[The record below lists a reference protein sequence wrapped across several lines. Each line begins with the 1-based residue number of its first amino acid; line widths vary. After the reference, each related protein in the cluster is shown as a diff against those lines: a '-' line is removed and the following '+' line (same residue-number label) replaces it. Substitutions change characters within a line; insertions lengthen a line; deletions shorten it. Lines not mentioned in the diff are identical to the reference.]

1 VLSFAKRLIGWQRQH
16 GRHHLPWQVTDS
28 YRIWLSEIM
37 LQQTQVSTVI
47 PYFQRFIERFPDVVS
62 LAEAPQGD
70 VLETWAGLG
79 YYARA
84 RNLHHCAQT
93 IVAQFDGK
101 FPNNATTL
109 ATLPG
114 IGRSTAAAIAAFAF
128 GERAAILDGNVRRV
142 LCRHFAV
149 EGFSGEAA
157 VQAKLWDIAEAE
169 LPPARDIVAYTQG
182 LMDLGSMVCTRSR
195 PKCSDCPLN
204 ATCLA
209 NEQGQ
214 TRTLPTPKPRKIIP
228 QRDVAFLLLRESE
241 EDIQH
246 WLLERR
252 PQQGIW
258 GGLLA
263 PITLAEQHLQA
274 EDVQDKLGQ
283 LLPSIGLCF
292 LGCEEGP
299 LLSHT
304 FTHFQL
310 HIQPWMCEVS
320 IFNAELQQ
328 LTAVSDVSLPT
339 AALPAPIKKLLLK
352 LNSS

>member
-1 VLSFAKRLIGWQRQH
+1 MLSFAKRLIEWQLEN
-16 GRHHLPWQVTDS
+16 GRHHLPWQVADP

-70 VLETWAGLG
+70 VLEAWAGLG

-84 RNLHHCAQT
+84 RNLHRCAQT
-93 IVAQFDGK
+93 IASQFSGN
-101 FPNNATTL
+101 FPDNATTL

-114 IGRSTAAAIAAFAF
+114 IGRSTAAAIAAFGF

-149 EGFSGEAA
+149 EGFPGEAA
-157 VQAKLWDIAEAE
+157 VQARLWDIAEAE
-169 LPPARDIVAYTQG
+169 LPLAKDITAYTQG
-182 LMDLGSMVCTRSR
+182 LMDLGSMVCTRRR
-195 PKCSDCPLN
+195 PKCGDCPLN
-204 ATCLA
+204 TTCLA
-209 NEQGQ
+209 NRQGQ
-214 TRTLPTPKPRKIIP
+214 TGMLPTPKPRKTIP
-228 QRDVAFLLLRESE
+228 QREVAFLLLLHSE
-241 EDIQH
+241 EGAQH

-274 EDVQDKLGQ
+274 EDVQDKLGP
-283 LLPSIGLCF
+283 LLPSLGFCF
-292 LGCEEGP
+292 LRCEE
-299 LLSHT
+299 
-304 FTHFQL
+304 
-310 HIQPWMCEVS
+310 
-320 IFNAELQQ
+320 
-328 LTAVSDVSLPT
+328 
-339 AALPAPIKKLLLK
+339 AP
-352 LNSS
+352 